1 MTKEVIRIKLKKK
14 RARVAVYTLRMA
26 DKICEFI
33 ALGQTIKQAL
43 INAGPL
49 APTLNLFWKWLEEH
63 GEFRER
69 YDRARLMQADI
80 HADTMLEMASDAI
93 TEPNKA
99 SAYKVASDILKWQA
113 AMRNPKLYGDK
124 VQHEMKSAPMDAN
137 KLKSEI
143 ANLEKELGVE
153 NKIKK
158 NESGTRNKQL
168 LSQVTQTPQSHATN
182 PQPQIEVNVHK
193 SPDSI
198 Q

>member
-1 MTKEVIRIKLKKK
+1 
-14 RARVAVYTLRMA
+14 MA